1 MPQGG
6 KSACGGGQ
14 ILLTCRCVHHQQL
27 NEVRGSME
35 FCFFDTQHANNIS
48 MDSPEH
54 GDHHG
59 TLGMHRACIKHELPT
74 SEGTTF
80 FHSLRAQAQR
90 VPHKADSRRGE
101 VARGRFRA
109 RSNGNQSH
117 LTARHI
123 FSCARLDQIAC
134 RRATCDSGG
143 GNGGAWAMRQAAI
156 RWQGGKHAGR
166 AAAHR
171 NRRTIEHAPARCKP
185 CQRLALGRE
194 LSNSSRRSAG
204 SRRENVGSGSQC
216 GQQARSGR

>member
-1 MPQGG
+1 MQAGQGG
-6 KSACGGGQ
+6 FVIGFGY
-14 ILLTCRCVHHQQL
+14 T
-27 NEVRGSME
+27 RGRAVKLRVGMVI
-35 FCFFDTQHANNIS
+35 FVFDTHHANNIPT
-48 MDSPEH
+48 DSPEH

-143 GNGGAWAMRQAAI
+143 GNGGAWALRPFDGKAASTQAEPRRI
-156 RWQGGKHAGR
+156 GTAG
-166 AAAHR
+166 
-171 NRRTIEHAPARCKP
+171 P
-185 CQRLALGRE
+185 
-194 LSNSSRRSAG
+194 
-204 SRRENVGSGSQC
+204 
-216 GQQARSGR
+216 